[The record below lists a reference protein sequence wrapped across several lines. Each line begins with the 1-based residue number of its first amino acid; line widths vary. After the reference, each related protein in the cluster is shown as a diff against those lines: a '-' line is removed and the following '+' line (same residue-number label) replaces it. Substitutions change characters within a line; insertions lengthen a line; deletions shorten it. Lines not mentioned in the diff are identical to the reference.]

1 MAWPPRTFVDY
12 RPERFKMTRPDAET
26 AHRPPARRHRA
37 LLSDIWQ
44 VDGTVLRDGLASPDS
59 WRAVSVVASLEPQFA
74 LAHDEREH
82 LRNPNLTTIV
92 DRALSDTSLPHEH
105 LELEITE
112 SSAIKGAD
120 YVIPVLHDL
129 KALGVSI
136 AIDDFGI
143 ECSSLSR
150 LKQLPIDRIKM
161 AMQFVHGI
169 AISSKDEAIAEVIV
183 HLARTLGLR
192 VIAEG
197 VETQEQLEFLSERM
211 CDEVQGF
218 YCYRPMPAEDIATM
232 LADRDV
238 LEVGPAPH

>member
-1 MAWPPRTFVDY
+1 MRMAVNLSVEQFRG
-12 RPERFKMTRPDAET
+12 PD
-26 AHRPPARRHRA
+26 
-37 LLSDIWQ
+37 
-44 VDGTVLRDGLASPDS
+44 LAS
-59 WRAVSVVASLEPQFA
+59 
-74 LAHDEREH
+74 
-82 LRNPNLTTIV
+82 IV
-92 DRALSDTSLPHEH
+92 NRALSETGLQHDC

-136 AIDDFGI
+136 AIDDFGT
-143 ECSSLSR
+143 EYSSLSR

-169 AISSKDEAIAEVIV
+169 AINSKDEAIAEVIV
-183 HLARTLGLR
+183 HLAKTLELR

-197 VETQEQLEFLSERM
+197 VETEEQLKFLSERM

-218 YCYRPMPAEDIATM
+218 YYYRPMPAEDIATM

-238 LEVGPAPH
+238 LEVGPAPR